1 MRKCHFYGWHGQWR
15 VTRYCTKIS
24 SVMMHIAHIKLSTRI
39 SCVGGFFKAGSL
51 SDCWCM
57 WEANKWWRL
66 VEVGEITEEYPVM
79 LPLSNPRPLHVH
91 QPVFF
96 MSSKTM
102 HIFML
107 RSSTHYFPKVSL
119 LISNLKSWIET
130 PPALGCPGAGL
141 HIIMHRRKSWYT
153 LFVFPYWP
161 LMGFSSLAPAS
172 WKCLWASVVP
182 TLVRGKHHL

>member
-1 MRKCHFYGWHGQWR
+1 
-15 VTRYCTKIS
+15 
-24 SVMMHIAHIKLSTRI
+24 
-39 SCVGGFFKAGSL
+39 
-51 SDCWCM
+51 M

-107 RSSTHYFPKVSL
+107 RSSPKVSL
-119 LISNLKSWIET
+119 VISNFKKLNWGTTCTWVPWGRAAHHNAPEKILIHPLCVSLLT
-130 PPALGCPGAGL
+130 PDGFFVISTGFLEVPVGICST
-141 HIIMHRRKSWYT
+141 HIGKRKT
-153 LFVFPYWP
+153 P
-161 LMGFSSLAPAS
+161 
-172 WKCLWASVVP
+172 SVVP
-182 TLVRGKHHL
+182 SGYWVLPTLYWLAWNTIHTAEYCFGILPWSSLHCITRLFTDFSF

>member
-1 MRKCHFYGWHGQWR
+1 MISGQCLM
-15 VTRYCTKIS
+15 TRYCTRMLSMMYQPVNENIS
-24 SVMMHIAHIKLSTRI
+24 
-39 SCVGGFFKAGSL
+39 FFKAGPL

-102 HIFML
+102 HIFMQ
-107 RSSTHYFPKVSL
+107 RSSTHILLSKSVVGYFKFKKLNWGPCTWVPWGRAAHHNAPEKILIHPLCVSL
-119 LISNLKSWIET
+119 LTPDGFFVISTGFLEVPVGICST
-130 PPALGCPGAGL
+130 
-141 HIIMHRRKSWYT
+141 HI
-153 LFVFPYWP
+153 
-161 LMGFSSLAPAS
+161 G
-172 WKCLWASVVP
+172 
-182 TLVRGKHHL
+182 